1 MDEASIKSVV
11 DLWQTEFEELRS
23 NDWIKYIQI
32 FENKG
37 AVMGCSN
44 PHPHG
49 QIWAQNTLPVELE
62 KESVQQKKYF
72 EKYQKTLL
80 KSYLE
85 AELEKQE
92 RIIYENNSFV
102 VLVPFWA
109 AWPFE
114 TMIISKRSVQYIS
127 EFTASEK
134 LIWRKL

>member
-49 QIWAQNTLPVELE
+49 RSGT
-62 KESVQQKKYF
+62 KYI
-72 EKYQKTLL
+72 TC
-80 KSYLE
+80 
-85 AELEKQE
+85 
-92 RIIYENNSFV
+92 
-102 VLVPFWA
+102 
-109 AWPFE
+109 
-114 TMIISKRSVQYIS
+114 
-127 EFTASEK
+127 
-134 LIWRKL
+134 

>member
-1 MDEASIKSVV
+1 MQQSSSAWS
-11 DLWQTEFEELRS
+11 
-23 NDWIKYIQI
+23 
-32 FENKG
+32 
-37 AVMGCSN
+37 
-44 PHPHG
+44 
-49 QIWAQNTLPVELE
+49 IWAQNTLPVELE

-114 TMIISKRSVQYIS
+114 TTIISKRSVQYIS

>member
-62 KESVQQKKYF
+62 KNLYSRRNI
-72 EKYQKTLL
+72 L
-80 KSYLE
+80 KNIRKPYS
-85 AELEKQE
+85 
-92 RIIYENNSFV
+92 S
-102 VLVPFWA
+102 
-109 AWPFE
+109 
-114 TMIISKRSVQYIS
+114 
-127 EFTASEK
+127 
-134 LIWRKL
+134 LIWKQS